1 MSRNRFRPLVY
12 QLEKNNHFTTKVSTT
27 TNDEIPNVVF
37 LRAKVRITPLLNK
50 KSYETE
56 INTIRDIFNSF
67 TKNVLDNNVD
77 YDKNYIFTFDVAEKS
92 VRYKKTTHL
101 RYDIYLKPKNEW
113 TLLQHKQKLTT
124 LSEKLDNKLID
135 LFKQYNLN
143 WF

>member
-67 TKNVLDNNVD
+67 AKNVLDNNVD
-77 YDKNYIFTFDVAEKS
+77 YDKNYIFTIDVAEKS

-101 RYDIYLKPKNEW
+101 RYDIYLKPKHEW
-113 TLLQHKQKLTT
+113 TLLQHKEKLSTI
-124 LSEKLDNKLID
+124 SERLDNKLIE